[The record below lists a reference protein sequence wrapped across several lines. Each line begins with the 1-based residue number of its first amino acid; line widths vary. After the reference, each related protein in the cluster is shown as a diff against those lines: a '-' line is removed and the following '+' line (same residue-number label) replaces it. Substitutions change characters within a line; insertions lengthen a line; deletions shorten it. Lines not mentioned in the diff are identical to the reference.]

1 MRLAIRRRRSLS
13 AFGFI
18 GAFGLEQA
26 AASGEPLTVSVRW
39 SSESARSAAARL
51 ASELMAEGYTVKAEP
66 ISVDSPC
73 SALPSPAGPSSREQA
88 WIALAAKP
96 DGSLE
101 ASVCYLG
108 TRPAPAQ
115 ATTSAADGDAVKLA
129 LATAEALNG
138 LRARIAPAAVAPSAP
153 QLKAPPA
160 SPNVTEAPAS
170 SEVIPNML
178 RAGPALFWD
187 PSVAPPVLAAAL
199 RADLGISKPWSIALD
214 LLVPLGASEISAL
227 EATASVRT
235 AWLRFGP
242 SLSFELEDFA
252 LSTALLAGP
261 ALTWATAEA
270 RTPRVG
276 SADVDPGFVASLATG
291 LRYPARAKVFASL
304 DVAASTRPPW
314 ARLALGPGTSP
325 ELGVVL
331 LDACVGLGARWGD

>member
-1 MRLAIRRRRSLS
+1 MQLAIRRRRLLI

-18 GAFGLEQA
+18 GAFGGRA

-39 SSESARSAAARL
+39 SSEAAQSAAARL
-51 ASELMAEGYTVKAEP
+51 ASELMTEGYTVEVEP
-66 ISVDSPC
+66 APVESSC
-73 SALPSPAGPSSREQA
+73 GALPSPAGPSSREQA
-88 WIALAAKP
+88 WIVLAAKP
-96 DGSLE
+96 NGSLE

-115 ATTSAADGDAVKLA
+115 TTTSVADGDSVKLA

-138 LRARIAPAAVAPSAP
+138 LRARVAPAAAPNPTRVTA
-153 QLKAPPA
+153 LPA
-160 SPNVTEAPAS
+160 SPKAAGASAPAAS
-170 SEVIPNML
+170 MPNAL

-187 PSVAPPVLAAAL
+187 PRVASPVLAAAL
-199 RADLGISKPWSIALD
+199 QADLGVTARWSITLD
-214 LLVPLGASEISAL
+214 LLVPLGASEIRAL

-242 SLSFELEDFA
+242 SLSLELDDFA

-276 SADVDPGFVASLATG
+276 TADADPGFVASIATG
-291 LRYPARAKVFASL
+291 LRYPARAKVFAS
-304 DVAASTRPPW
+304 VAAAVSTRPPW
-314 ARLALGPGTSP
+314 ARLELGPGASP